1 MIQDLLK
8 VAPHTHVLRDPTRG
22 GLATTLNEIAQQSR
36 VCVWLEETSLP
47 VHPSVRAA
55 SEMLGFDPLY
65 IANEGKLIVI
75 VPAEEASQALACLK
89 QNVYGHNAAR
99 VGNIRSDPKGRVLLR
114 TQIGGTRILDML
126 AGEMLPRIC

>member
-1 MIQDLLK
+1 M
-8 VAPHTHVLRDPTRG
+8 LRDPTRG
-22 GLATTLNEIAQQSR
+22 GLATTLNEIAKQSD
-36 VCVWLEETSLP
+36 VCIWLEEDSLP
-47 VHPSVRAA
+47 VQPAVRAA

-75 VPAEEASQALACLK
+75 VPAEEAGQALDSLR
-89 QNVYGHNAAR
+89 QNVYGKNAAR
-99 VGNIRSDPKGRVLLR
+99 VGEVRSAPRGRVLER